1 MSLARTFL
9 CVGLLAAH
17 GGSCNEGKAPA
28 PPAEAT
34 AAFARARERFLA
46 EDPVQA
52 AEELRHAVALA
63 PDWAEARLALGKL
76 LLTLCAV
83 RFSTATFD
91 RACLDQAVAELERAC
106 ALDPKSAEAAYWTGR
121 ALGKVPRIPE
131 ALARLETALALDP
144 RHGLALKELGLLC
157 AQEGDVVRSK
167 EYLMRARELLP
178 MDDEVLLQLG
188 MLLESEEDLE
198 EARAAFLRAV
208 ELNPAHPGP
217 LTRLVWIYRRLGDV
231 AASERTSA
239 ELDRCKEFGRRLTQA
254 QQRFEA
260 NRRDPLACLRVA
272 ELYHEMKMDET
283 ARSWAE
289 RAQRLGPEYRE
300 PKEFL
305 QRLDGESGELQR
317 LEEIAPGAGGNAK
330 KEPER

>member
-1 MSLARTFL
+1 M
-9 CVGLLAAH
+9 
-17 GGSCNEGKAPA
+17 
-28 PPAEAT
+28 
-34 AAFARARERFLA
+34 ARAREHFLA

-52 AEELRHAVALA
+52 SEELRRAVALA

-91 RACLDQAVAELERAC
+91 RGCLDQAVAELERAC

-131 ALARLETALALDP
+131 ALARLETALTLDP
-144 RHGLALKELGLLC
+144 SHGLALKELGLLY
-157 AQEGDVVRSK
+157 AQEGDVARSK

-178 MDDEVLLQLG
+178 LDDEVQLQLG
-188 MLLESEEDLE
+188 MLLESEEDLD
-198 EARAAFLRAV
+198 AAKAAFLRAS

-217 LTRLVWIYRRLGDV
+217 LTRLVWIYRRQGDET
-231 AASERTSA
+231 AAKKTEETLA
-239 ELDRCKEFGRRLTQA
+239 RCKEFGKRLTQA

-260 NRRDPLACLRVA
+260 NRRDFWACLEVA
-272 ELYHEMKMDET
+272 KLYHEMGMDET

-289 RAQRLGPEYRE
+289 RAQRLGPDYRE
-300 PKEFL
+300 ARELL
-305 QRLDGESGELQR
+305 QQLDAGHDGHGNALRR
-317 LEEIAPGAGGNAK
+317 LEEIAPGADRSA
-330 KEPER
+330 ERKNP